1 MAKDIKKMEEKELKE
16 LLTDSQELLQ
26 KERFNLAGSGSKEA
40 KKIPNL
46 KKTIARVLTELRAR
60 DNN

>member
-1 MAKDIKKMEEKELKE
+1 MEEKELKE